1 MSIRSILRSFS
12 ALLGTVVVLMPA
24 LPAAAQED
32 DLSVLLDEIMVYNR
46 QPRMQALPKTYMYRI
61 TFRDKRN
68 NSHSVSRPSTFLSAK
83 ALARRER
90 LGVRVDAY
98 DLPVSGVYLDFLR
111 RKGLRVV
118 CTSRW
123 NNTAVVEVADTTL
136 LNDLDRVKFVQD
148 VCRVYVSPDS
158 VKVTEGFADMETP
171 GKDQEREDPYGHAA
185 QQVRQI
191 GADRLH
197 NRGYRGKGITIA
209 VIDGGFNHADSI
221 AALKGTRVVATHN
234 FVSPGRRVYDM
245 EQDHGTM
252 VLSCMAANM
261 PHILVGTAPEADY
274 MLLVSEDGRSEQL
287 VEEDYWCAAIEYA
300 DSAGA
305 DIISTSLGYTTFDHN
320 PGTHRYDEL
329 DGRTHVNSRSASLAA
344 SRGLIVLN
352 SAGNSGDEEWKKI
365 GFPADADHILAVG
378 AVDSQGLN
386 TSFSSVGNTAD
397 GRIKPDV
404 MAMGSGVAV
413 VDCSGALCRVAGTS
427 FSCPILAGGMAC
439 LLEAFSNRSPDD
451 LMQAVRATA
460 TNAQRPDNIFGYGIA
475 RLDSAF
481 ESLTTVTPRTEEE

>member
-1 MSIRSILRSFS
+1 MSIRNILRSFS
-12 ALLGTVVVLMPA
+12 ALLCTALFLTPT
-24 LPAAAQED
+24 LPAGAQD
-32 DLSVLLDEIMVYNR
+32 PDLSYGLPEAIVYNVQAR
-46 QPRMQALPKTYMYRI
+46 KQALPKTYMYRV

-111 RKGLRVV
+111 RKGLRIV

-123 NNTAVVEVADTTL
+123 NNTAVVEVADTAL
-136 LNDLDRVKFVQD
+136 LDGLDRVKFVQD
-148 VCRVYVSPDS
+148 VRRVYVSPDS
-158 VKVTEGFADMETP
+158 VDVTNGFSPILDPDKSM
-171 GKDQEREDPYGHAA
+171 EREDVYGYAA
-185 QQVRQI
+185 TQVRQI
-191 GADRLH
+191 GADYLH
-197 NRGYRGKGITIA
+197 SRGFRGQGVTIA

-221 AALKGTRVVATHN
+221 AALRSARIMATRN
-234 FVSPGRRVYDM
+234 FVMPNRRVTEM

-252 VLSCMAANM
+252 VLSCLAANL

-287 VEEDYWCAAIEYA
+287 VEEDYWCAAVEYA

-320 PGTHRYDEL
+320 PGTHRYTEL

-344 SRGLIVLN
+344 SRGLIVVN

-365 GFPADADHILAVG
+365 GFPADADNILAVG
-378 AVDSQGLN
+378 AVYSQGLN
-386 TSFSSVGNTAD
+386 TAFSSVGPTAD
-397 GRIKPDV
+397 GRVKPDV
-404 MAMGSGVAV
+404 MAMGGKVATTG
-413 VDCSGALCRVAGTS
+413 SMGMLQFASGTS
-427 FSCPILAGGMAC
+427 FSCPILAGGVAC
-439 LLEAFSNRSPDD
+439 LLQAYFNRTPTDI
-451 LMQAVRATA
+451 MQAVRATA
-460 TNAQRPDNIFGYGIA
+460 DNAEHPDNIFGYGIA
-475 RLDSAF
+475 NLKAAYERLSMVEAK
-481 ESLTTVTPRTEEE
+481 EE